1 MLTYPLYDRRGER
14 TLPSLFLE
22 GRASMRVE
30 GAVAAG
36 PQPRS
41 RRPERPAVEIR
52 APGLLARLSERSARQ
67 SPTSLETFL
76 QCPFEYFGSRTLRLR
91 GAPLRPEERLD
102 PLTQGDIVH
111 EVLKEWWPRRPAAI
125 APLFERVFEESCE
138 RMRIPPGYHTERLR
152 NAMLEDLEA
161 FAADTTWPPGLKS
174 RMEEKFSFALDAPE
188 GIPRIEIAG
197 KIDRLDTAEDG
208 SAFVVDYKYSARARV
223 KSKLDD
229 ERLLQ
234 AQLYG
239 MAAERAFGLSLAG
252 MFYVGLKREVSYVG
266 WSSNGLLGKE
276 PFPGDWFERARERT
290 LQAVGQIREGRVA
303 PHPADTDHCQW
314 CDFRDACRV
323 DLRAA
328 AAEERAAGERV

>member
-1 MLTYPLYDRRGER
+1 MRIEDACP
-14 TLPSLFLE
+14 
-22 GRASMRVE
+22 ASPR
-30 GAVAAG
+30 
-36 PQPRS
+36 PRS
-41 RRPERPAVEIR
+41 PRRERPAPEIR
-52 APGLLARLSERSARQ
+52 APGLLALLVGNPPGNRRAGWKRFCSAR
-67 SPTSLETFL
+67 SSIRKPHAALA
-76 QCPFEYFGSRTLRLR
+76 RR
-91 GAPLRPEERLD
+91 AKRPEERLD
-102 PLTQGDIVH
+102 FPTQGDIVH
-111 EVLKEWWPRRPAAI
+111 EILKEWWPRRPAAI
-125 APLFERVFEESCE
+125 APASSAYSKSIASD
-138 RMRIPPGYHTERLR
+138 RIPPGYHTERLR
-152 NAMLEDLEA
+152 NSMLEDLEA

-174 RMEEKFSFALDAPE
+174 RMEEPFSFALDTPE
-188 GIPRIEIAG
+188 GIPGIEIAG

-276 PFPGDWFERARERT
+276 PFPGGWFERARERT
-290 LQAVGQIREGRVA
+290 LAAVGQIREGRVA